1 MDTIR
6 TIIKKELNLPIVEM
20 ADPKATLDGGDVLF
34 TGNSIEYIGYTF
46 DKLIC
51 GMTWMSG
58 RELFVGLSQRTNESG
73 ARAVAAAFPEFPVTP
88 IRIPNKLLHLKSC
101 LSMAGPDI
109 LCVSSTQ
116 ESQEILRV
124 SQMSKTLHWN
134 QNILNH

>member
-1 MDTIR
+1 
-6 TIIKKELNLPIVEM
+6 
-20 ADPKATLDGGDVLF
+20 
-34 TGNSIEYIGYTF
+34 
-46 DKLIC
+46 
-51 GMTWMSG
+51 MSG

-124 SQMSKTLHWN
+124 SQMSKTLH
-134 QNILNH
+134 